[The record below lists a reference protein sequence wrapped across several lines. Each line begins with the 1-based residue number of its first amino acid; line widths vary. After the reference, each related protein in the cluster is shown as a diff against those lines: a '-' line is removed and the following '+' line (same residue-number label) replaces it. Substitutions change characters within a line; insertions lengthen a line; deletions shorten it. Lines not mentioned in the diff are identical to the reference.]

1 MQSLK
6 SIFGFG
12 LDRLDVSSN
21 KIIEKE
27 HKVCTAKAI
36 VLFKCQFSSEMI
48 TALYSIY
55 HTLLMSFSTK
65 SY

>member
-12 LDRLDVSSN
+12 LDKLDVSSN

-36 VLFKCQFSSEMI
+36 VLFKCQFSGEII
-48 TALYSIY
+48 TAL
-55 HTLLMSFSTK
+55 
-65 SY
+65 